1 MFKVGWMMIKTIIW
15 FVYFGLYLLGTVPAL
30 MKVKRLDREGQISER
45 DLLIHQTARRWA
57 RSLVNFTGAQIQ
69 VIGEENVPREGPVL
83 FVSNHQGNFDIPILL
98 GFIDKP
104 KAFIAKKELKKIPI
118 LCTWMEYM
126 QCVFI
131 DRGDPRQSLKAINR
145 GAELLK
151 EGYSQVVFPEGTRSE
166 DGTMGEFKPGS
177 LRLALKA
184 DVPIIPIT
192 IRGAYDMMPKGDWK
206 IRAAKVEVIIS
217 PPVSVE
223 NVSSKESNELTDKVR
238 EMIKAKL

>member
-223 NVSSKESNELTDKVR
+223 NVSPKESNELTDKVR